1 MMIDEVNA
9 SKKAFIHDTPQYVQW
24 GFLGQQD
31 KRFMNRKSD
40 GGHPFSQ
47 QPSQTYY
54 EDPLIVGSKEHHKGN
69 FLQYNNR
76 AIESSTKHLGGAMM
90 YQQPQDSDSSDY
102 SSSSDEEEGGALMYQ
117 QPKSE
122 KYKTKGGDLS
132 QMSKEELL
140 EMIQGGGI
148 YDSYIKPAGK
158 FLGKVGSEVMNDII
172 VPVGKELVKDAV
184 RGAVTG
190 AVVGAGKRG
199 RPKGSKNKAK
209 MAEPPVVEAVHL
221 EHLVAPKKARKPRT
235 KYEEIVFEHP
245 KAESESDYMKK
256 IDVAHRGEV
265 AHLKDE
271 IAKLLSEKS
280 RVEGEKKFEEGM
292 IKEAPKKARKPR
304 RKVLKNIEDELHRV
318 EGETKTERA
327 KMAVEK
333 LLEKDVPKAKIKR
346 GMTDKAK
353 ERAEIVK
360 QVMKDRN
367 LKLGAASKYVKE
379 HGLWKPAT
387 GEWF

>member
-9 SKKAFIHDTPQYVQW
+9 SKKSYIRDTPQYVQW

-54 EDPLIVGSKEHHKGN
+54 EDPLIVGSKEHHKGT

-76 AIESSTKHLGGAMM
+76 AIESGTKHLGGAMM

-117 QPKSE
+117 QPKAD
-122 KYKTKGGDLS
+122 KYKGGDLS
-132 QMSKEELL
+132 QMTKEELM

-148 YDSYIKPAGK
+148 YDDYIKPAGK
-158 FLGKVGSEVMNDII
+158 FLGKVGSEIVNDII

-209 MAEPPVVEAVHL
+209 AEIDPPVVEAIHL
-221 EHLVAPKKARKPRT
+221 EHLVAPK
-235 KYEEIVFEHP
+235 
-245 KAESESDYMKK
+245 
-256 IDVAHRGEV
+256 
-265 AHLKDE
+265 
-271 IAKLLSEKS
+271 AKHSK
-280 RVEGEKKFEEGM
+280 
-292 IKEAPKKARKPR
+292 
-304 RKVLKNIEDELHRV
+304 KVLKNVEDELKRVEKEKEFEKGEIKAEPKKRKSRSKKVLANIEDELKRV
-318 EGETKTERA
+318 EKEKEFEKGEIKAEGGKKKRTMSD
-327 KMAVEK
+327 KMK
-333 LLEKDVPKAKIKR
+333 H
-346 GMTDKAK
+346 
-353 ERAEIVK
+353 RAELVK
-360 QVMKDRN
+360 KVMKEHG

-379 HGLWKPAT
+379 HNMA
-387 GEWF
+387 

>member
-1 MMIDEVNA
+1 MSPHMIDEVNA
-9 SKKAFIHDTPQYVQW
+9 SKKSYIHETPQYVQW

-54 EDPLIVGSKEHHKGN
+54 EDPLIVGSKEHHKGS

-76 AIESSTKHLGGAMM
+76 AVESSTKHLSGGAMM
-90 YQQPQDSDSSDY
+90 YQQPQDSDSDY

-117 QPKSE
+117 QPKAD
-122 KYKTKGGDLS
+122 KYKGGDLS
-132 QMSKEELL
+132 QMTKEELM
-140 EMIQGGGI
+140 EMIQGGGV
-148 YDSYIKPAGK
+148 YDDYIKPAGK
-158 FLGKVGSEVMNDII
+158 FLGHVGKEIVNDII

-184 RGAVTG
+184 KG
-190 AVVGAGKRG
+190 VVRGAGKRG
-199 RPKGSKNKAK
+199 RPKGSKNKNQNK
-209 MAEPPVVEAVHL
+209 FEEVVFGTPP
-221 EHLVAPKKARKPRT
+221 PKKERKPRT
-235 KYEEIVFEHP
+235 EYEEIVFEHP
-245 KAESESDYMKK
+245 KPETEADYMKK
-256 IDVAHRGEV
+256 MDIAHRGEV

-271 IAKLLSEKS
+271 IAKLTSEKS

-292 IKEAPKKARKPR
+292 IKEAPTKKARKPR
-304 RKVLKNIEDELHRV
+304 KKVLKNIEDELHRV

-333 LLEKDVPKAKIKR
+333 LLEPKAEKAKVKR

-360 QVMKDRN
+360 KVMKEQG
-367 LKLGAASKYVKE
+367 LKLGPASKYVKE
-379 HGLWKPAT
+379 HDLWKPAK

>member
-1 MMIDEVNA
+1 MTSYMSPHMIDEVNA
-9 SKKAFIHDTPQYVQW
+9 SKKSYIHETPQYVQW

-54 EDPLIVGSKEHHKGN
+54 EDPLIVGSKEHHKGS

-76 AIESSTKHLGGAMM
+76 AVESSTKHLSGGAMM

-117 QPKSE
+117 QPKAD
-122 KYKTKGGDLS
+122 KYKGGDLS
-132 QMSKEELL
+132 QMTKEELM

-148 YDSYIKPAGK
+148 YDDYIKPAGK
-158 FLGKVGSEVMNDII
+158 FLGKIGSEVVNEII

-209 MAEPPVVEAVHL
+209 AEIDPPVVEAIHL
-221 EHLVAPKKARKPRT
+221 EHLVAPKVKR
-235 KYEEIVFEHP
+235 
-245 KAESESDYMKK
+245 SKK
-256 IDVAHRGEV
+256 V
-265 AHLKDE
+265 LKNVEDE
-271 IAKLLSEKS
+271 LK
-280 RVEGEKKFEEGM
+280 RVEKEKEFEEGM

-304 RKVLKNIEDELHRV
+304 KKVLKNIEDELHRV
-318 EGETKTERA
+318 EGETKKERA
-327 KMAVEK
+327 MEAVAK
-333 LLEKDVPKAKIKR
+333 LVESSPPKAKVKR
-346 GMTDKAK
+346 GLTDKAK
-353 ERAEIVK
+353 ERVEIVK
-360 QVMKDRN
+360 QVMKEKG
-367 LKLGAASKYVKE
+367 LKLGQASKYVKE
-379 HGLWKPAT
+379 HNLWQPAK
-387 GEWF
+387 GEWY

>member
-1 MMIDEVNA
+1 MSPHMIDEVNA
-9 SKKAFIHDTPQYVQW
+9 SKKSYIHETPQYVQW

-54 EDPLIVGSKEHHKGN
+54 EDPLIVGSKEHHKGS

-76 AIESSTKHLGGAMM
+76 AVESSTKHLSGGAMM
-90 YQQPQDSDSSDY
+90 YQQPQDSDSDY

-117 QPKSE
+117 QPKAD
-122 KYKTKGGDLS
+122 KYKGGDLS
-132 QMSKEELL
+132 QMTKEELM
-140 EMIQGGGI
+140 EMIQGGGV
-148 YDSYIKPAGK
+148 YDDYIKPAGK
-158 FLGKVGSEVMNDII
+158 FLGHVGKEIVNDII

-184 RGAVTG
+184 KG
-190 AVVGAGKRG
+190 VVRGAGKRG
-199 RPKGSKNKAK
+199 RPKGSKNKNQNK
-209 MAEPPVVEAVHL
+209 FEEVVFGTP
-221 EHLVAPKKARKPRT
+221 PKKERKPRT
-235 KYEEIVFEHP
+235 EYEEIVFEHP
-245 KAESESDYMKK
+245 KPETEADYMKK
-256 IDVAHRGEV
+256 MDIAHRGEV

-271 IAKLLSEKS
+271 IAKLTSEKS

-292 IKEAPKKARKPR
+292 IKEAPTKKARKPR
-304 RKVLKNIEDELHRV
+304 KKVLKNIEDELHRV

-333 LLEKDVPKAKIKR
+333 LLEPKAEKAKVKR

-360 QVMKDRN
+360 KVMKEQG
-367 LKLGAASKYVKE
+367 LKLGPASKYVKE
-379 HGLWKPAT
+379 HDLWKPAK

>member
-9 SKKAFIHDTPQYVQW
+9 SKKSYIRDTPQYVQW

-54 EDPLIVGSKEHHKGN
+54 EDPLIVGSKEHHKGS

-76 AIESSTKHLGGAMM
+76 AIESSTKHLSGGAMM

-117 QPKSE
+117 QPKAD
-122 KYKTKGGDLS
+122 KYKGGDLS
-132 QMSKEELL
+132 QLSKEELM

-148 YDSYIKPAGK
+148 YDDYIKPAGK
-158 FLGKVGSEVMNDII
+158 FLGKIGSEVVNEII

-199 RPKGSKNKAK
+199 RPKGSKNKKGGMESDTVKIKRRPREEAK
-209 MAEPPVVEAVHL
+209 EEAKDEGL
-221 EHLVAPKKARKPRT
+221 EEF
-235 KYEEIVFEHP
+235 EEIVFQP
-245 KAESESDYMKK
+245 SESDPAYLRKMDK
-256 IDVAHRGEV
+256 AHRGEV

-304 RKVLKNIEDELHRV
+304 KKVLKNIEDELRRV
-318 EGETKTERA
+318 EGETKKERA
-327 KMAVEK
+327 MEAVAK
-333 LLEKDVPKAKIKR
+333 LVESSPPKAKVKR
-346 GMTDKAK
+346 GLTDKAK
-353 ERAEIVK
+353 ERVEIVK
-360 QVMKDRN
+360 QVMKEKG
-367 LKLGAASKYVKE
+367 LKLGPASKYVKE
-379 HGLWKPAT
+379 HNLWQPAK

>member
-1 MMIDEVNA
+1 MSPHMIDEVNA
-9 SKKAFIHDTPQYVQW
+9 SKKAYIHDTPQYVQW

-54 EDPLIVGSKEHHKGN
+54 EDPLVVGSTKHYSN
-69 FLQYNNR
+69 FLAYNNR
-76 AIESSTKHLGGAMM
+76 AVESSTKHLN
-90 YQQPQDSDSSDY
+90 
-102 SSSSDEEEGGALMYQ
+102 GGALMYQ
-117 QPKSE
+117 QPK
-122 KYKTKGGDLS
+122 GGM
-132 QMSKEELL
+132 MSDSDYSSDSSSDMEGGEMDEEC
-140 EMIQGGGI
+140 GAGI
-148 YDSYIKPAGK
+148 YNDYVKPAGK
-158 FLGKVGSEVMNDII
+158 FLGNVGKEIINDVI

-209 MAEPPVVEAVHL
+209 AEIDPPVVEAIHL
-221 EHLVAPKKARKPRT
+221 EHLLAPKAKR
-235 KYEEIVFEHP
+235 
-245 KAESESDYMKK
+245 SKK
-256 IDVAHRGEV
+256 V
-265 AHLKDE
+265 LKNVEDE
-271 IAKLLSEKS
+271 IK
-280 RVEGEKKFEEGM
+280 RVEKEKAFEEGM

-304 RKVLKNIEDELHRV
+304 KKVLKNIEDELKRV
-318 EGETKTERA
+318 EGEKVMESKKERA
-327 KMAVEK
+327 IEAVEK
-333 LLEKDVPKAKIKR
+333 LVAEPKEKKAKVKR

-360 QVMKDRN
+360 QVMKEKG
-367 LKLGAASKYVKE
+367 LKLGPASKYVKE
-379 HGLWKPAT
+379 HNLWKPAT

>member
-9 SKKAFIHDTPQYVQW
+9 SKKSYIHETPQYTQW

-47 QPSQTYY
+47 QPSQTFY
-54 EDPLIVGSKEHHKGN
+54 EDPLIVGSKEHHKGS

-76 AIESSTKHLGGAMM
+76 AVESSTKHLNGGALM
-90 YQQPQDSDSSDY
+90 YNQPQDSDSDSDY

-117 QPKSE
+117 QPKAD
-122 KYKTKGGDLS
+122 KYKGGDLS
-132 QMSKEELL
+132 QMSKEELM
-140 EMIQGGGI
+140 EMIQGGGV
-148 YDSYIKPAGK
+148 YDDYIKPAGK
-158 FLGKVGSEVMNDII
+158 FLGNVGKEIVNDVI

-184 RGAVTG
+184 KGAVMG
-190 AVVGAGKRG
+190 SVVGAGKRG
-199 RPKGSKNKAK
+199 RPKGSKNKSK
-209 MAEPPVVEAVHL
+209 EKFEEVTFGEQP
-221 EHLVAPKKARKPRT
+221 PKKARKPRT
-235 KYEEIVFEHP
+235 KYEEVVFEHP
-245 KAESESDYMKK
+245 KPETEADYMKK
-256 IDVAHRGEV
+256 IDVAHRGEM
-265 AHLKDE
+265 AHLRDE
-271 IAKLLSEKS
+271 IAKLKSEKG

-304 RKVLKNIEDELHRV
+304 RKVLKNIDDELHRV

-333 LLEKDVPKAKIKR
+333 LLEPKAEAEKKVKVKR

-353 ERAEIVK
+353 ERVEIVK

-379 HGLWKPAT
+379 HNLWKPAK

>member
-1 MMIDEVNA
+1 MSPHMIDEVNA
-9 SKKAFIHDTPQYVQW
+9 SKKSYIHETPQYVQW

-54 EDPLIVGSKEHHKGN
+54 EDPLIVGSKEHYKGN

-117 QPKSE
+117 QPKAD
-122 KYKTKGGDLS
+122 KYKGGDLS
-132 QMSKEELL
+132 QMTKEELL

-148 YDSYIKPAGK
+148 YDDYIKPAGK
-158 FLGKVGSEVMNDII
+158 FLGKVGSEVVNEII
-172 VPVGKELVKDAV
+172 VPIGKELVRDAV

-199 RPKGSKNKAK
+199 RPKGSKNKSK
-209 MAEPPVVEAVHL
+209 MVDPPVVEAIHL
-221 EHLVAPKKARKPRT
+221 EHLVAPKVKKSKKT
-235 KYEEIVFEHP
+235 LKNIENEI
-245 KAESESDYMKK
+245 K
-256 IDVAHRGEV
+256 
-265 AHLKDE
+265 
-271 IAKLLSEKS
+271 
-280 RVEGEKKFEEGM
+280 RVEKEKAFEEGM
-292 IKEAPKKARKPR
+292 IKEAPKKAKKTRK
-304 RKVLKNIEDELHRV
+304 KVLENIEEETKRV
-318 EGETKTERA
+318 EGEKVMETKKERA
-327 KMAVEK
+327 MEAVEK
-333 LLEKDVPKAKIKR
+333 LVADVPKAKVKR

-360 QVMKDRN
+360 KVMKEQG
-367 LKLGAASKYVKE
+367 LKLGPASKYVKE